1 VTRARDRLGNFL
13 AFLFWMA
20 VIMPGAIKAQKAAE
34 SKVDLPRAGIN
45 GVTSPICVYCPLPV
59 TEKSRKAKISGV
71 VLLDVMVTAD
81 GRVTKSV
88 VLKGLGSGPDE
99 SALEAV
105 RDWKMKP
112 ALGPDGKPVNCRV
125 QVEVTFQLYSNVA
138 TG

>member
-1 VTRARDRLGNFL
+1 MRARDRLGNFL
-13 AFLFWMA
+13 AFLFWM
-20 VIMPGAIKAQKAAE
+20 VVVTPGAIKAQKAAE
-34 SKVDLPRAGIN
+34 SKVDPPRAGIN
-45 GVTSPICVYCPLPV
+45 GVTSPICIYGPLPV

-71 VLLDVMVTAD
+71 LLDVIVTAD
-81 GRVTKSV
+81 GRVTKPV

-112 ALGPDGKPVNCRV
+112 ALGPDGKPVNRRV